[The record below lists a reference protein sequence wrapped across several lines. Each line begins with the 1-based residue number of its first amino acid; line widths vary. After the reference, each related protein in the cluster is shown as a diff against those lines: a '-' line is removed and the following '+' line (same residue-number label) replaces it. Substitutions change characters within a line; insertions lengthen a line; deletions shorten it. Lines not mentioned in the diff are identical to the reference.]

1 MTCGRNCWNPILP
14 NIIHKYKYRYV
25 NTNTQIQTHKYF
37 NFLFFLC
44 LLVYFSFRWEES
56 VIADIPECPTITEG
70 SSLYHEISIILNLN
84 DTNQIIDKK
93 TTNSEIIKWKLICRS
108 KKSKWNAV
116 EKDLK
121 FPICPQQLGFTLSAR
136 ALNVP
141 KVHFNK
147 EPQLLSHNSFK
158 RVERKIKYPAKVW
171 IMFSLAIC
179 CMRPRS

>member
-1 MTCGRNCWNPILP
+1 MKKTLKQVNNGWYVLQWVVYLVQKCGALGRTDREAKYEGRQWGTNFLLSPKQGSGQKMTCGRNCWNPILP

-84 DTNQIIDKK
+84 DT
-93 TTNSEIIKWKLICRS
+93 
-108 KKSKWNAV
+108 KSNNWQKN
-116 EKDLK
+116 
-121 FPICPQQLGFTLSAR
+121 
-136 ALNVP
+136 
-141 KVHFNK
+141 NK
-147 EPQLLSHNSFK
+147 
-158 RVERKIKYPAKVW
+158 
-171 IMFSLAIC
+171 
-179 CMRPRS
+179 